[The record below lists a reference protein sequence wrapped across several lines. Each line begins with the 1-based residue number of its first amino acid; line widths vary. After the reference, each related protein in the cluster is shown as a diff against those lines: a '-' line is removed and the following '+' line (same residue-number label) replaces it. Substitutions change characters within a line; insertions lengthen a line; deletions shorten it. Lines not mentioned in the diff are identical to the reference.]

1 MTLIEEIKKPF
12 NIITLTLTVVS
23 LILSVF
29 FYFDGKKEK
38 NISYQLVEPTSLI
51 FDSKNSSSKIKLFER
66 DSILITDNVYVQ
78 TGTIWNS
85 GDFPILKS
93 DIRKQMAIKLNGA
106 KRILDFKI
114 VKQKDASIAN
124 FKLMQGDVQSINIGW
139 EYFDPTYGFVFQVIY
154 IGEDNPKFELQGKI
168 LDISGFSKV
177 KQDEKIDKKIWI
189 ALIIAY
195 SLMTLF
201 LVWRIYRRRNQKGRF
216 DKVYLLMLVSTIA
229 ILIYMVFFKVFTNA
243 DIPI

>member
-12 NIITLTLTVVS
+12 NIITLSLTVVS
-23 LILSVF
+23 LLLSVF

-51 FDSKNSSSKIKLFER
+51 FDSKNSSSKIKLFEK

-124 FKLMQGDVQSINIGW
+124 FKLMQGDEQSINIGW

-177 KQDEKIDKKIWI
+177 KQDEKVDKKVWI

-195 SLMTLF
+195 SLMTL
-201 LVWRIYRRRNQKGRF
+201 LLIWRIYKRRNQKGRF
-216 DKVYLLMLVSTIA
+216 DKVYLFMLVVTIA
-229 ILIYMVFFKVFTNA
+229 LLIYMVFFKVFTNA

>member
-12 NIITLTLTVVS
+12 NIITLFLTVVS

-29 FYFDGKKEK
+29 FYLDSKREK

-93 DIRKQMAIKLNGA
+93 DIRKQMAIKLNGV

-114 VKQKDASIAN
+114 VKQKDANIAN
-124 FKLMQGDVQSINIGW
+124 FNLVQGNEQSINIDW
-139 EYFDPTYGFVFQVIY
+139 EYFDPSFGFVFQVIY
-154 IGEDNPKFELQGKI
+154 IGDDNPKFELQGKL
-168 LDISGFSKV
+168 LDISSFTKV
-177 KQDEKIDKKIWI
+177 KLDKKVDKKAWLS
-189 ALIIAY
+189 LIGVY
-195 SLMTLF
+195 SLMAFF
-201 LVWRIYRRRNQKGRF
+201 LAWRIYKLRNLNGRL
-216 DKVYLLMLVSTIA
+216 DKVYLFILISVVA
-229 ILIYMVFFKVFTNA
+229 ILIYMLFFKVFIKF